1 MSAPNTARLVDE
13 MLKEIQWRV
22 YRLQVNAP
30 DDFRLASINAKCKE
44 LEKRIAQERRLNRI
58 KVSL

>member
-1 MSAPNTARLVDE
+1 MSSTASTQTLVDE
-13 MLKEIQWRV
+13 QLKEIQWRV

-44 LEKRIAQERRLNRI
+44 LEKRIAAERRMKRI
-58 KVSL
+58 SS